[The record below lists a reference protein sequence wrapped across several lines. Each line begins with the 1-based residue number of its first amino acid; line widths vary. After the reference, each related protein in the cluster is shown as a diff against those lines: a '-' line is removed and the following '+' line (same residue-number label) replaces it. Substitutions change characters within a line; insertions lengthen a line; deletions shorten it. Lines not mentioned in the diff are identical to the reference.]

1 MDNLHYIYGKLAVG
15 DTSDEKVEQIY
26 KNMDAIL
33 KTYFYDEKAGVCL
46 LETVIGVTKEEG
58 AVDRYTILH
67 ERLYIRKAGS
77 ITSKANLF
85 QFANND
91 LYQSRDASEEQLL
104 FLKDDVS
111 IVIALGKSGNVFFR
125 DMTEWTDF
133 NILNSFGDF
142 PTALI
147 QFLDPSIEY
156 IKFNPNETELIVK
169 FKKYKE
175 PISMR
180 GIQNISHYLSSGT
193 IKGLNVFMQAWMALI
208 KGGYFLVDEIENH
221 FNKEIVATLIRFFMD
236 EKVNKRGATLIYSTH
251 YVELL
256 DELDRNDGIYVTR
269 NNDGI
274 SIQKLHHIL
283 KRNDIKKSDVFQS
296 GILEGT
302 VPSYEASMRLK
313 KTLASGTIVEDNK

>member
-1 MDNLHYIYGKLAVG
+1 
-15 DTSDEKVEQIY
+15 
-26 KNMDAIL
+26 
-33 KTYFYDEKAGVCL
+33 
-46 LETVIGVTKEEG
+46 
-58 AVDRYTILH
+58 
-67 ERLYIRKAGS
+67 
-77 ITSKANLF
+77 
-85 QFANND
+85 
-91 LYQSRDASEEQLL
+91 
-104 FLKDDVS
+104 
-111 IVIALGKSGNVFFR
+111 
-125 DMTEWTDF
+125 MTEWTDF

-142 PTALI
+142 PIALI

-193 IKGLNVFMQAWMALI
+193 IKGLNIFMQAWMALI

-296 GILEGT
+296 GMLEGT